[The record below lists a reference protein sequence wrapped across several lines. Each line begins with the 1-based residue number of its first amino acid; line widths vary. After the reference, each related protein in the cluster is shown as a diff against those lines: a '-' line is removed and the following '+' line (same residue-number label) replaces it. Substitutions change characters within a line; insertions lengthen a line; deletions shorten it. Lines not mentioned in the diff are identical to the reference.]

1 MSPKFIL
8 TRLIVTRF
16 AKGPSGLLA
25 SRRRIITTNLIVIL
39 LVGIVLASCGGDNK
53 TPTIAPTAV
62 PPTPTPTLPPAAKYT
77 YDNAGRLTQVDY
89 PNGVK
94 IIYTYDKAG
103 NLISQE
109 TKK

>member
-1 MSPKFIL
+1 MIHTL
-8 TRLIVTRF
+8 TQPRTIALIALIV
-16 AKGPSGLLA
+16 
-25 SRRRIITTNLIVIL
+25 LIAAL
-39 LVGIVLASCGGDNK
+39 VLASCGGDNK
-53 TPTIAPTAV
+53 TPTIAPTLA
-62 PPTPTPTLPPAAKYT
+62 PTLTPTLPPAAKYT

>member
-1 MSPKFIL
+1 MIHTL
-8 TRLIVTRF
+8 TQPRTIALIALIVLI
-16 AKGPSGLLA
+16 AALA
-25 SRRRIITTNLIVIL
+25 
-39 LVGIVLASCGGDNK
+39 LASCGGDNK
-53 TPTIAPTAV
+53 TPTTAPTLA
-62 PPTPTPTLPPAAKYT
+62 PTLTPTLPPAAKYT

>member
-1 MSPKFIL
+1 MSPFNFR
-8 TRLIVTRF
+8 TLI
-16 AKGPSGLLA
+16 LLA
-25 SRRRIITTNLIVIL
+25 LACAL
-39 LVGIVLASCGGDNK
+39 LLSACGGDNK
-53 TPTIAPTAV
+53 TPTIAPTLA
-62 PPTPTPTLPPAAKYT
+62 PTLTPTLPPAAKYT

>member
-1 MSPKFIL
+1 MSHFNF
-8 TRLIVTRF
+8 R
-16 AKGPSGLLA
+16 SLLLPA
-25 SRRRIITTNLIVIL
+25 LACTL
-39 LVGIVLASCGGDNK
+39 LLSACGGGDNK
-53 TPTIAPTAV
+53 TPTVAPTLA
-62 PPTPTPTLPPAAKYT
+62 PTPTPTLPPAAKYT

-89 PNGVK
+89 PNGAK

>member
-1 MSPKFIL
+1 MIHTL
-8 TRLIVTRF
+8 TQPRAIALIALIV
-16 AKGPSGLLA
+16 
-25 SRRRIITTNLIVIL
+25 LIAA
-39 LVGIVLASCGGDNK
+39 LASCGGDNK
-53 TPTIAPTAV
+53 TPTVAPTLA
-62 PPTPTPTLPPAAKYT
+62 PTLTPTLPPAAKYT

-89 PNGVK
+89 PNGAK